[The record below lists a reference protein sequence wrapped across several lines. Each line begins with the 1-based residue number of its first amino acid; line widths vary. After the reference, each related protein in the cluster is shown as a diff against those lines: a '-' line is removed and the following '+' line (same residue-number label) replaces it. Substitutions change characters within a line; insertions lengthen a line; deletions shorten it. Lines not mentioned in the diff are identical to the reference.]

1 LKAGRILVKINRI
14 SAWMLLI
21 FMIIFIVS
29 GYAWYNRAFLSL
41 QEARYLHTELDLYM
55 LFFFL
60 VHSLISIRL
69 ALGRWRIG
77 LGHRWLVNLLLVT
90 AGIISFGLA
99 LIVRGSI

>member
-21 FMIIFIVS
+21 FMIIFIIS
-29 GYAWYNRAFLSL
+29 GYAWYNRILLSL

-60 VHSLISIRL
+60 VHSLTSIRL
-69 ALGRWRIG
+69 ALARWRIG
-77 LGHRWLVNLLLVT
+77 LGHGWQVSFLLV
-90 AGIISFGLA
+90 AIGIISFILA
-99 LIVRGSI
+99 LIARGSI